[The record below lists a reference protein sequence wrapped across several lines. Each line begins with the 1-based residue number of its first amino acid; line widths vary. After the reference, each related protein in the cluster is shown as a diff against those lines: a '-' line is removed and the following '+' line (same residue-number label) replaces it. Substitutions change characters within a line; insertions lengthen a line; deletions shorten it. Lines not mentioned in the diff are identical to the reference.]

1 MNEHFSCDVE
11 TEDER
16 FIISYKSLKR
26 MEVWLE
32 EKKLCVNTESNMDSD
47 TGDVADTNTRFRRFL
62 DQATGFT
69 AKQRVKKM
77 KKEVD

>member
-1 MNEHFSCDVE
+1 
-11 TEDER
+11 
-16 FIISYKSLKR
+16 
-26 MEVWLE
+26 MEVWIE

-47 TGDVADTNTRFRRFL
+47 TGDVADTNTHFRRFL

-77 KKEVD
+77 KTEVD

>member
-1 MNEHFSCDVE
+1 LNECFSCDVE
-11 TEDER
+11 TEDEK
-16 FIISYKSLKR
+16 FVISYKSLKR
-26 MEVWLE
+26 MEVWIE

-47 TGDVADTNTRFRRFL
+47 TGDVADTNTHFRRFL

-77 KKEVD
+77 KTEVD

>member
-1 MNEHFSCDVE
+1 
-11 TEDER
+11 
-16 FIISYKSLKR
+16 

-32 EKKLCVNTESNMDSD
+32 EKKLCVNTESDMDSD
-47 TGDVADTNTRFRRFL
+47 TGDVADTNIRFRRFL

-77 KKEVD
+77 KKEAD